1 MLTLSVKTCC
11 GPTSVRIE
19 YSCGLFR
26 LDSISPARSGLLS
39 FPSVPSLLQH
49 YVSTGQRQREGELEE
64 EGKSW
69 ESRTPK
75 GGTVPL
81 KLRHPLHR
89 PQSFPSLQHLTRL
102 VINRH
107 ASSPA
112 HLPLPRPLILFLLEY
127 PFYIW
132 GNLMPPNRFPP
143 SIALLSPR
151 SGQNRH
157 NKTVEQNAMKFY
169 TFMPLLVHPQQQWN
183 FIYMNISYTL
193 KWWLLTTNS
202 NKTLR
207 TLKVF
212 VWSLIQIYTVCCFGQ
227 KQC

>member
-1 MLTLSVKTCC
+1 MMPISTIFQQLHTSGWYWGGISAAEAKTALQDAYEGTFLVRDSSHPHYLLTLSVKTCC

-81 KLRHPLHR
+81 KLRHPLHK

-107 ASSPA
+107 TSSPA

-127 PFYIW
+127 PFYI
-132 GNLMPPNRFPP
+132 
-143 SIALLSPR
+143 
-151 SGQNRH
+151 
-157 NKTVEQNAMKFY
+157 
-169 TFMPLLVHPQQQWN
+169 
-183 FIYMNISYTL
+183 
-193 KWWLLTTNS
+193 
-202 NKTLR
+202 
-207 TLKVF
+207 
-212 VWSLIQIYTVCCFGQ
+212 
-227 KQC
+227 